1 MISATDIMVL
11 LSVTEQQVV
20 MAIYSG
26 RLPKPNKEGL
36 WEHERVEPFM
46 INWKRQLQNKRK
58 EVSRTIQSG
67 NMSFPKHQR

>member
-1 MISATDIMVL
+1 MINTTDIMVL

-20 MAIYSG
+20 MAVYSG
-26 RLPKPNKEGL
+26 RLPQPNKEGL
-36 WEHERVEPFM
+36 WEHEHIEPFM

-58 EVSRTIQSG
+58 EVHNTIERG

>member
-1 MISATDIMVL
+1 MISVTDIMVL
-11 LSVTEQQVV
+11 LSVNEQQVV

-36 WEHERVEPFM
+36 WEHERIEPFM